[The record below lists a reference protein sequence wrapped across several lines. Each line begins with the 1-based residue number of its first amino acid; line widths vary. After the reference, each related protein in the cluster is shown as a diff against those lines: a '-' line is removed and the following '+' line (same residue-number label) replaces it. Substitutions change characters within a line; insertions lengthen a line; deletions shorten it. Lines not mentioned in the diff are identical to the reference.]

1 MPLRPPAGLVAGLL
15 ALRSGAAR
23 GYAQATAPGRRR
35 VRLPG
40 PRRTRT
46 GHRVS
51 EDGGN
56 RTKRT
61 WQVNLQNKTLR
72 SELLAQDV
80 PLQVSANTLRCIRKE
95 AGLDNYLLRTR
106 ADRLGSPEAVDLK
119 AEVEAARR
127 AQAPAGP

>member
-1 MPLRPPAGLVAGLL
+1 M
-15 ALRSGAAR
+15 
-23 GYAQATAPGRRR
+23 
-35 VRLPG
+35 
-40 PRRTRT
+40 
-46 GHRVS
+46 S

-127 AQAPAGP
+127 AQAPGGP

>member
-1 MPLRPPAGLVAGLL
+1 MPLRPPPGLVAGLL

-23 GYAQATAPGRRR
+23 GYAQAAGRRR

-72 SELLAQDV
+72 SELLAEDV

-106 ADRLGSPEAVDLK
+106 ADRLGSPEAADLK